1 MSNVHISVVSPV
13 YGCCESLTPLYERLK
28 ETLTAITEEFE
39 IILVNDSSPD
49 DSWHVIMDLAENDKR
64 VKGINLSRNF
74 GQHYAIT
81 AGLDF
86 AKGDWVIVMDCDLQ
100 DKPEE
105 LLKLYNKALEGYDVV
120 FGRRHKRQDKFLKRL
135 GSKLFYKVYDYF
147 TDGHTDSAVANYSIV
162 SKSVVSSYKKLKE
175 QNRSYPLFINWLGFK
190 KAKVDIEHLSRES
203 GSSSYTLK
211 KLLVLAADSIVSQS
225 NKLLRLSIQVGFLM
239 ALGSILYALWL
250 TIRFFLY
257 SIPVEGW
264 TSVMVSMYLLA
275 GMLFVN
281 LGFLGLYIG
290 KIFNETKARPL
301 YLIKECIN
309 LPDSSEC
316 G

>member
-1 MSNVHISVVSPV
+1 MSSTHISVVSPV

-28 ETLTAITEEFE
+28 ETLTTITGEFE
-39 IILVNDSSPD
+39 IILVNDDSPD
-49 DSWHVIMDLAENDKR
+49 DSWSEITNLCKKDNR

-81 AGLDF
+81 AGLEY
-86 AKGDWVIVMDCDLQ
+86 ALGDWVIVMDCDLQ

-105 LLKLYNKALEGYDVV
+105 LVKLYNKAKEGYDIV
-120 FGRRHKRQDKFLKRL
+120 FGRRYQRQDKFLKRL
-135 GSKLFYKVYDYF
+135 SSKLFYKVYDYF
-147 TDGHTDSAVANYSIV
+147 TEGYTDSAVANYSIV
-162 SKSVVSSYKKLKE
+162 SKSVVNSYKKLKE

-190 KAKVDIEHLSRES
+190 KTNVDIEHMGRES
-203 GSSSYTLK
+203 GNSSYTLS
-211 KLLVLAADSIVSQS
+211 KLLLLAADSIVSQS
-225 NKLLRLSIQVGFLM
+225 NKPLRLSIQFGFLL
-239 ALGSILYALWL
+239 AFSSLIYASWL
-250 TIRFFLY
+250 MIRYFLY

-264 TSVMVSMYLLA
+264 TSVMVSLYLLA

-301 YLIKECIN
+301 YLIKESIN
-309 LPDSSEC
+309 IPDSWNTK
-316 G
+316 